1 MADVSHVLSSVSRR
15 DNRHLYWYLCANAQ
29 AQSGTVCGTI
39 EEILSSV
46 NDFQSPGFD
55 RHLLAIANTFTHS
68 KGDPMTSNPSEISGP
83 LDEMKFV
90 KRDILGK
97 TIIKLENYNN
107 VYQQNNL
114 PPQYSDYPKDANG
127 HQPKPEPPLKFSSE
141 LLAPAIPIST
151 QPSPMMQGYIPEINS
166 CIPML
171 IPSTTCGPN
180 NSISGS
186 SKSDFRKSDGMVS
199 QKNDYCF
206 NDNAS
211 ISPALSST
219 EPSFRKYQC
228 LDGSVN
234 LAQSGQPNSEK
245 PQQSSAP
252 PQTQSAFV
260 TPPRTSS
267 TVSEALFVQ
276 IIVSR
281 CKRIAPLWF
290 RGISSMRERNRE
302 ENRRTSTN
310 SGQTQSD
317 WSIIAGKIRRKHQ
330 LMKYS
335 ITCGIIQSQ
344 EEVAILSKNTE
355 LESVWQYKVR
365 LISTILN
372 KNPWPSTLQLQKKW
386 KWVAKLGN
394 LGPETNNFCIT
405 QVAVGSALPKRP
417 WLINIFMFYL
427 IFSPSSTKQ
436 EMNQIM
442 ETDTVVN
449 LLKKLHKELQ
459 ADSVLKFIKCWLGD
473 PEALNDPDS
482 CVLSRPDAKGRMRRI
497 DGGKGSDK
505 TLGTVSRELER

>member
-1 MADVSHVLSSVSRR
+1 
-15 DNRHLYWYLCANAQ
+15 
-29 AQSGTVCGTI
+29 
-39 EEILSSV
+39 
-46 NDFQSPGFD
+46 
-55 RHLLAIANTFTHS
+55 
-68 KGDPMTSNPSEISGP
+68 
-83 LDEMKFV
+83 MK
-90 KRDILGK
+90 IQ
-97 TIIKLENYNN
+97 IKLENYNN

-114 PPQYSDYPKDANG
+114 PPQYSDYAKDANG

-141 LLAPAIPIST
+141 LLAPTIPVST

-171 IPSTTCGPN
+171 IPPTTCGPS

-186 SKSDFRKSDGMVS
+186 TKSDFRKSDGMVS

-245 PQQSSAP
+245 PQQSSAA

-310 SGQTQSD
+310 SGQTQND
-317 WSIIAGKIRRKHQ
+317 WSIIAGKIR
-330 LMKYS
+330 
-335 ITCGIIQSQ
+335 
-344 EEVAILSKNTE
+344 
-355 LESVWQYKVR
+355 VR
-365 LISTILN
+365 LSSMSFLLEKVLVNEIFN
-372 KNPWPSTLQLQKKW
+372 YLQCNSKVFPQF
-386 KWVAKLGN
+386 
-394 LGPETNNFCIT
+394 TD
-405 QVAVGSALPKRP
+405 ALHVHV
-417 WLINIFMFYL
+417 FFQ
-427 IFSPSSTKQ
+427 TK
-436 EMNQIM
+436 
-442 ETDTVVN
+442 
-449 LLKKLHKELQ
+449 
-459 ADSVLKFIKCWLGD
+459 VLRR
-473 PEALNDPDS
+473 S
-482 CVLSRPDAKGRMRRI
+482 SRPCFATSHCFSYPTFRMVFRWLFIISSVILRSYTLFHI
-497 DGGKGSDK
+497 IYGSYYQKSKSSHLCRLVITKVGGKSN
-505 TLGTVSRELER
+505 LAL